1 MKVYDVKSG
10 LRILDRPNNTTLRF
24 RPYYS
29 VIGKYRDMTRQAL
42 LESFVARLE
51 DAHIEDARRNAEW
64 IVEHVL
70 GLSKAALYAYADVSL
85 TGRER
90 DSGEALLLR
99 RLRREPIQ
107 YVLGQADFMG
117 LTLHVSSPVLIPR
130 PETEEVVEEA
140 LRKLDGI
147 DAPWVLDIGT
157 GSGAI
162 ALAIKYK
169 RPDAEV
175 FACDISEAALEIASA
190 NAERLKLEIT
200 FIHADALDPAFAQ
213 NVSPV
218 FDVVVS
224 NPPYVPDGERE
235 TLQPEVAAYEPSV
248 ALFVPNDDPLRHYRS
263 FAGHAPFLLKPGG
276 WFVVETHA
284 DFGEDVRSLFAGF
297 DLHDVVLKNDLAGRP
312 RIVSA
317 RYESDS

>member
-1 MKVYDVKSG
+1 MRCQVAAPFSSTIG
-10 LRILDRPNNTTLRF
+10 TTRH
-24 RPYYS
+24 
-29 VIGKYRDMTRQAL
+29 MTRNAL

-64 IVEHVL
+64 IIENVL
-70 GLSKAALYAYADVSL
+70 GLSKAALYAHADVSV
-85 TGRER
+85 TGPERER
-90 DSGEALLLR
+90 GEDLLLR

-107 YVLGQADFMG
+107 YVLEQADFLG
-117 LTLHVSSPVLIPR
+117 FSLRVTPAVFIPR

-140 LRKLDGI
+140 LRRMEELE
-147 DAPWVLDIGT
+147 APWVLDVGT

-175 FACDISEAALEIASA
+175 FACDISEAALAVAAE
-190 NAERLKLEIT
+190 NAERLKLEVS
-200 FIHADALDPAFAQ
+200 FIHADALDPMFAHE
-213 NVSPV
+213 VSPV

-224 NPPYVPDGERE
+224 NPPYIPDGERE
-235 TLQPEVAAYEPSV
+235 NLQPEVRAYEPGV
-248 ALFVPNDDPLRHYRS
+248 ALFVPDDDPLRFYRS

-276 WFVVETHA
+276 WFVVETHEEHS
-284 DFGEDVRSLFAGF
+284 EDVRSLFA
-297 DLHDVVLKNDLAGRP
+297 DAELHDVALRNDLAGRP

-317 RYESDS
+317 RYQAN